1 MHRQPVEK
9 GTKGAVDVGLAWQS
23 PVGVRPAGLG
33 SSNADRAVLI
43 QCLRQIKRI
52 KDQKNKT
59 NRSSKFTRKKGKK
72 RIEVPKE
79 KELIDFFCHFL
90 HHQCLVLSLVHVH
103 ARNYKFFCF

>member
-79 KELIDFFCHFL
+79 KELRFF
-90 HHQCLVLSLVHVH
+90 LSLLTPPMLS
-103 ARNYKFFCF
+103 ALLSTCTCEKL